1 MSGAAL
7 LQQAERPGLAASLP
21 PLACSPAW
29 WMKKAR
35 LSDCPRINA
44 AGRLDTG
51 SIGVKLLLAGDAAAA
66 EPLAQELNCLN
77 ILRKE
82 LGTRILEDIEVEDQ
96 AVIAYNPD
104 WHQGVIGIAAGQI
117 SSRYQVPA
125 ILMTAGG
132 DGNIVGSCRSPE
144 GIDIYKVLTACS
156 EHLLKF
162 GGHPA
167 AAGFSL
173 TGEKLESFC
182 QAARQAIAREME
194 GWTRPELAADLV
206 VQAGDI
212 TPDLVAELSA
222 LAPCGEGNPRPLL
235 FCRGLAVKSIDL
247 PGRETSLPW
256 ETAGAACRRF
266 LGGGLPRSLG
276 AALAGSLLL
285 PRIITGRSR

>member
-1 MSGAAL
+1 MPGHLRGEAGGDDLLDLVALGVIADVVPLLGHSRQLYVRGLPL
-7 LQQAERPGLAASLP
+7 LQQAERPGLAALFAAAGLQP
-21 PLACSPAW
+21 GLVDEEKLAFQIA
-29 WMKKAR
+29 
-35 LSDCPRINA
+35 PRINA

-162 GGHPA
+162 GGHPLPQA
-167 AAGFSL
+167 FPD
-173 TGEKLESFC
+173 GEKLESF
-182 QAARQAIAREME
+182 ARSPGRQLPEME

-206 VQAGDI
+206 VQAEI
-212 TPDLVAELSA
+212 LLPTVAELSA

-235 FCRGLAVKSIDL
+235 FCRLA
-247 PGRETSLPW
+247 
-256 ETAGAACRRF
+256 
-266 LGGGLPRSLG
+266 
-276 AALAGSLLL
+276 
-285 PRIITGRSR
+285 